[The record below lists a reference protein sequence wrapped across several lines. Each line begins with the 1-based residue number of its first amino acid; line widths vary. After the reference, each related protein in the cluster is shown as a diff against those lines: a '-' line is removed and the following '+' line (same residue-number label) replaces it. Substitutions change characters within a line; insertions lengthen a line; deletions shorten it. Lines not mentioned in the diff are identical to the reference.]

1 MVQWSI
7 SDKCTTLSDIKLA
20 TEKQSRGFLSLK
32 SFQTKTT
39 IKIFNSRKTFCT
51 FVTGRKDSMHKYVL
65 GTHLQKGLTDVILFN
80 AKGLCF
86 ISCSKWGTA
95 QVSLR
100 GAWWHIPEAER
111 WPNDEGHSQA
121 WAACHIVT
129 QVFKL
134 TPKLLIT
141 QIAIFP
147 TPNILIF
154 SLTCSGRLSSAGRM
168 RESCSR
174 RTFLGKAVS
183 SAVAEFIRSN
193 FSCKTV
199 K

>member
-7 SDKCTTLSDIKLA
+7 SDICTTLSDIKLA

-32 SFQTKTT
+32 SFQTKITM
-39 IKIFNSRKTFCT
+39 KMFNSRKTFCT

-134 TPKLLIT
+134 TPQVTYHSNCHFSDPKYSNIQSHLL
-141 QIAIFP
+141 
-147 TPNILIF
+147 
-154 SLTCSGRLSSAGRM
+154 G
-168 RESCSR
+168 
-174 RTFLGKAVS
+174 
-183 SAVAEFIRSN
+183 
-193 FSCKTV
+193 
-199 K
+199 